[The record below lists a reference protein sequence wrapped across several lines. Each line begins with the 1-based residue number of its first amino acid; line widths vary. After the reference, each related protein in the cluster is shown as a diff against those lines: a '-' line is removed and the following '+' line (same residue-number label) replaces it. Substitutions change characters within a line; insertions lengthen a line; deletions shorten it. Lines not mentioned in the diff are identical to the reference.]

1 MCPPRWWK
9 STRHGQPPHY
19 NWHATYRYS
28 IDGRQRQYHAY
39 FKEPATPPLK
49 LYLYYLNNPNKLFSY
64 EEYHYENHKGI
75 VMLALTA
82 LPWALAVA
90 AMFLLKIERPGA

>member
-1 MCPPRWWK
+1 M
-9 STRHGQPPHY
+9 
-19 NWHATYRYS
+19 
-28 IDGRQRQYHAY
+28 DGRQRQYHAY

-75 VMLALTA
+75 VMLALAA

-90 AMFLLKIERPGA
+90 AIFLLKIELPGA

>member
-1 MCPPRWWK
+1 MAQFSGLSPN
-9 STRHGQPPHY
+9 S
-19 NWHATYRYS
+19 
-28 IDGRQRQYHAY
+28 
-39 FKEPATPPLK
+39 ATPPLK

-75 VMLALTA
+75 VMLALAA